1 VNPRTRDID
10 IWPTGDILK
19 RINEEDALVAA
30 AVAAELPSIEALV
43 DRIVPSLQVGG
54 RLIYVGAGSSGRLA
68 VLDAAECPPTYGT
81 ATWQVQALLAG
92 APEAL
97 TQAVEAVEDDEVK
110 GSDAMDELEIGPNDV
125 VIGVAASGRTP
136 YVRGALLQAR
146 LRGAFTAALV
156 GNPGGVAE
164 AAEIVIAPLTG
175 PEVIAGSTRMKAGTA
190 QKMVLN
196 MISTAT
202 MIRLGRTF
210 GNLMVDMQARNSK
223 LRRRAEHMVAYA
235 SGVDTAEAARALD
248 EANGELKTAI
258 VLLFAGIP
266 ADAARVRLAEAQ
278 GVVRKALAGAASR

>member
-1 VNPRTRDID
+1 
-10 IWPTGDILK
+10 
-19 RINEEDALVAA
+19 
-30 AVAAELPSIEALV
+30 
-43 DRIVPSLQVGG
+43 
-54 RLIYVGAGSSGRLA
+54 
-68 VLDAAECPPTYGT
+68 
-81 ATWQVQALLAG
+81 
-92 APEAL
+92 
-97 TQAVEAVEDDEVK
+97 
-110 GSDAMDELEIGPNDV
+110 
-125 VIGVAASGRTP
+125 
-136 YVRGALLQAR
+136 VRGALRQAR